1 MMSPSIGSARPALV
15 RWRRIPGPPRD
26 PIKARLLRLYIA
38 LERRYGATGLDSAAK
53 RSWWPGR
60 SSFEIAAGAII
71 VQFTAWR
78 GAERAVQALRRESL
92 LSPARLAAAPEADVE
107 RALRPAGGHRVKTR
121 RLRAFTRWLL
131 DRFDGRF
138 APMRRAP
145 LAALRRELLAVHGI
159 GPETADA
166 ILLYAAGRP
175 VFVADEYARRVL
187 ERHRLIA
194 PGAGYEAR
202 RAFVEAHLPSDPA
215 LLGEYHA
222 LLVAV
227 GQEHCG
233 PAPRCD
239 GCPLRFDLK
248 RAAGATASPARAGA
262 PVTAGPRRGRPERD
276 RRGAARRPGRP
287 ARAPG
292 RPSP

>member
-1 MMSPSIGSARPALV
+1 MSPSIGSARPALV

-26 PIKARLLRLYIA
+26 LIKARLLRLYVA
-38 LERRYGATGLDSAAK
+38 LERRYGAAGHDSASR

-60 SSFEIAAGAII
+60 AAYEIAAGAIL
-71 VQFTAWR
+71 VQFTAWS
-78 GAERAVQALRRESL
+78 GTERAVHALRRRGL
-92 LSPARLAAAPEADVE
+92 LSPARLAAAPEAEVE

-138 APMRRAP
+138 APMRSAP

-159 GPETADA
+159 GLETADA
-166 ILLYAAGRP
+166 ILLYAVGRP

-194 PGAGYEAR
+194 PGAGYEAM
-202 RAFVEAHLPSDPA
+202 RAFAEAHLPSDPA

-227 GQEHCG
+227 GQKHCG

-248 RAAGATASPARAGA
+248 RGA
-262 PVTAGPRRGRPERD
+262 PVTPRPRRARPGRD
-276 RRGAARRPGRP
+276 RPGAPRRPGRP
-287 ARAPG
+287 AREPG